1 MITSDP
7 APGPPSRGDLV
18 EDSPTV
24 TRLIGVKKAFGGV
37 QALRGVDLTVSKGSI
52 HALVG
57 ENGAGKSTLGKI
69 ISGVIQPDE
78 GDTLVNGDLVKL
90 RSPRDALNVGIATIE
105 QEVALVSRLSVRDN
119 ILLGN
124 EPRRFG
130 FVRRR
135 ELKRRCDALLA
146 DSGFGLDPSALAG
159 KLSLGAQQ
167 QVEIVRAL
175 SRDAELVVM
184 DEPTAAL
191 NEEETQTLHRAIRA
205 LAATGTS
212 VLLVSHFLREVL
224 SLADTV
230 TVLRDGKVVRTG
242 PAADETEDSLIL
254 AMLGRSLGSVFPS
267 RQPPTSD
274 APAVLSARDL
284 FAPGVRGVTIDVA
297 PGEIV
302 GLAGLGGSGRT
313 ELARALYGAAPIHNG
328 EVRIGGDMVKTPGP
342 RVSIDHGLRII
353 PESRKD
359 EGLLLGRSIT
369 ENITISTLPQIS
381 AHGLIRKGIER
392 QRTAQIMAKLAIP
405 GDRGSGKVSTLSG
418 GNQQKV
424 LFARL
429 LMDKPVVII
438 ADEPTRGVDI
448 GAKAAIYQL
457 LVSLAAEGIGI
468 LVISSEIEEIIGL
481 AHRVV
486 VLHQGRVSAELR
498 GNAINEGS
506 ILAAAFNRPQAMKEV
521 TP

>member
-1 MITSDP
+1 MI
-7 APGPPSRGDLV
+7 
-18 EDSPTV
+18 
-24 TRLIGVKKAFGGV
+24 
-37 QALRGVDLTVSKGSI
+37 
-52 HALVG
+52 
-57 ENGAGKSTLGKI
+57 
-69 ISGVIQPDE
+69 
-78 GDTLVNGDLVKL
+78 
-90 RSPRDALNVGIATIE
+90 
-105 QEVALVSRLSVRDN
+105 
-119 ILLGN
+119 
-124 EPRRFG
+124 
-130 FVRRR
+130 
-135 ELKRRCDALLA
+135 
-146 DSGFGLDPSALAG
+146 
-159 KLSLGAQQ
+159 
-167 QVEIVRAL
+167 
-175 SRDAELVVM
+175 
-184 DEPTAAL
+184 
-191 NEEETQTLHRAIRA
+191 
-205 LAATGTS
+205 
-212 VLLVSHFLREVL
+212 
-224 SLADTV
+224 
-230 TVLRDGKVVRTG
+230 
-242 PAADETEDSLIL
+242 
-254 AMLGRSLGSVFPS
+254 
-267 RQPPTSD
+267 
-274 APAVLSARDL
+274 
-284 FAPGVRGVTIDVA
+284 
-297 PGEIV
+297 
-302 GLAGLGGSGRT
+302 
-313 ELARALYGAAPIHNG
+313 
-328 EVRIGGDMVKTPGP
+328 KTPGP